1 MHRLTLTRNRRT
13 GGDRRRH
20 GAARVDRH
28 HDAYHHMNDMMN
40 TKPGDRGPMMS
51 IVNRRAWS
59 AVGRLDLALTL
70 LLGVLAVGLMAENKY
85 ASDGPGHVPIIALP
99 LFVAVALALL
109 WRSIDPLF
117 GLGVVIVTL
126 GLHFALFG
134 ELVRCGVAVPVIAL
148 ITFSAAVRLDR
159 REAYWGL
166 GLGLAAMTLLSATDF
181 LGFGI
186 IGLGAPVTVLAWI
199 AGRVARSRAATAE
212 KLRTRNAEIQAARD
226 ERARLEVNMDREHL
240 SAELESV
247 LHRRLAELAVLA
259 DEGASSVGDDSVV
272 ALLADIER
280 ESRTTLD
287 EMRALVGVLRSDGT
301 AAVAAP
307 QPTLASLE
315 ALLIRDG
322 DRGARLH
329 VQGSPRALPAGVEL
343 TAYRVVEHLL
353 DALDTTPDVRV
364 LVRFA
369 PDVLELTIEGSA
381 GRRGRLGAALGRAR
395 QRVELHKGSLSTETN
410 GGRASVVAVLPL
422 RAS

>member
-1 MHRLTLTRNRRT
+1 
-13 GGDRRRH
+13 
-20 GAARVDRH
+20 
-28 HDAYHHMNDMMN
+28 
-40 TKPGDRGPMMS
+40 
-51 IVNRRAWS
+51 
-59 AVGRLDLALTL
+59 
-70 LLGVLAVGLMAENKY
+70 
-85 ASDGPGHVPIIALP
+85 
-99 LFVAVALALL
+99 L

-186 IGLGAPVTVLAWI
+186 IGLGAPVTVMAWI
-199 AGRVARSRAATAE
+199 AGRVARSRTVTAE
-212 KLRTRNAEIQAARD
+212 KLRTRNTEIQAARD

-247 LHRRLAELAVLA
+247 LHRRLSELAVLA
-259 DEGASSVGDDSVV
+259 DEGASSVGDDSAV

-287 EMRALVGVLRSDGT
+287 EMRALVGVLRSDDT

-322 DRGARLH
+322 DRGARLQ

-364 LVRFA
+364 LVCFA

-395 QRVELHKGSLSTETN
+395 QRVELHKGSLTTETY